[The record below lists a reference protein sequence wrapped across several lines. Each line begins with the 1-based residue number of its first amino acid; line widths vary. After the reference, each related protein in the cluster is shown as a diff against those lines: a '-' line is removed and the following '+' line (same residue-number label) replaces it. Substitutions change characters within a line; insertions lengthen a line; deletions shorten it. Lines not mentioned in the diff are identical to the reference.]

1 MEIPFT
7 PEQEA
12 HLAQLATI
20 AGTEPADLV
29 WNAALRLLEEDEQ
42 FRAAV
47 LEGNAYAD
55 HCEFIEEDE
64 MDTRFEQMLRS

>member
-12 HLAQLATI
+12 HLAQLAAF

-29 WNAALRLLEEDEQ
+29 RNAALRLLEEDEQ

-47 LEGNAYAD
+47 QEGKAYAD
-55 HCEFIEEDE
+55 RGEFIEEDE

>member
-1 MEIPFT
+1 MKIPCT
-7 PEQEA
+7 PDQESR
-12 HLAQLATI
+12 LTQLATL

-29 WNAALRLLEEDEQ
+29 RNAALRLLEEDEQ

-47 LEGNAYAD
+47 LEGKAYAD

-64 MDTRFEQMLRS
+64 VDTRVKQMLRS